1 MRKIVIAGIGLLAL
15 VTAVLPAAAADM
27 PVKAPLYK
35 APPVPVWTWD
45 GWYFGG
51 NVGYSW
57 AHWGSTSLFGNNFPG
72 AGAGLGGAFTNVD
85 NPNVTGVVGGLHAG
99 RNWQYQN
106 WVVGIE
112 GDYEWSGERRSHDG
126 TGAFAFPLGGFTT
139 TLTQSQLNTWKLPWF
154 STIRGRLGWANDTW
168 LIYVT
173 GGAAVGRAQYDHTQ
187 TTTATITPVGG
198 GAPIATATVNLP
210 FSEGKTRWGYA
221 VGGGIEK
228 AFTPNWVARLEYL
241 YIDLGS
247 YTFLQTTGFDTSVR
261 LHDNIVRVGI
271 SYLFNAGPVVARY

>member
-1 MRKIVIAGIGLLAL
+1 MHKIVIAGIGLLAFAT
-15 VTAVLPAAAADM
+15 VAQPAAAADM

-45 GWYFGG
+45 GWYVGG

-57 AHWGSTSLFGNNFPG
+57 AHWGSTSLFSDNFPG
-72 AGAGLGGAFTNVD
+72 PGPGFVGAFTNVD
-85 NPNVTGVVGGLHAG
+85 NPNVSGVVGGLHAG

-112 GDYEWSGERRSHDG
+112 GDFEWSGERRGHDG
-126 TGAFAFPLGGFTT
+126 TGVFAATIGAFNTT
-139 TLTQSQLNTWKLPWF
+139 ITQSQLNTWKLPWF

-168 LIYVT
+168 LVYVT

-187 TTTATITPVGG
+187 TTTATITTLA
-198 GAPIATATVNLP
+198 GAPVASATVTFP

>member
-1 MRKIVIAGIGLLAL
+1 MSATAGRTGAVPGL
-15 VTAVLPAAAADM
+15 
-27 PVKAPLYK
+27 
-35 APPVPVWTWD
+35 
-45 GWYFGG
+45 F
-51 NVGYSW
+51 
-57 AHWGSTSLFGNNFPG
+57 STNFPG
-72 AGAGLGGAFTNVD
+72 AGPGFVGAFKNVD
-85 NPNVTGVVGGLHAG
+85 NPNVAGVVGGLHAG
-99 RNWQYQN
+99 RNWQNQN
-106 WVVGIE
+106 WVVGLE
-112 GDYEWSGERRSHDG
+112 GDFEWSGERRRHDG
-126 TGAFAFPLGGFTT
+126 TATFAATIGAFDTT
-139 TLTQSQLNTWKLPWF
+139 ITQSQLNTWKLPWF

-168 LIYVT
+168 LVYVT

-187 TTTATITPVGG
+187 TTTATIATG
-198 GAPIATATVNLP
+198 GAVIATATVTFP

-271 SYLFNAGPVVARY
+271 SYLFNAGPVVAKY